1 MATKATGSE
10 TFDLGRVVQRGIDAF
25 RKQALVFVGLA
36 LILVGIPALLMQ
48 IFFARQLASGDFSA
62 MFSPV
67 PVVAFLVLT
76 LAGYLLQAAVVRVTI
91 RSLSGDPVEL
101 GSNLLFALKILLPV
115 VGLSLLVALVAM
127 LGLILLIVPG
137 VMFLIASSVAIPV
150 LVEERPGVI
159 ASIKRSFELTRGS
172 RWWILL
178 LLVLLLFASSILSG
192 ARMAAFPSTF
202 GLVPAALESLFS
214 AISSLIFSI
223 FLASLYLELRLIKE
237 GVGAQGLAAIF
248 E

>member
-1 MATKATGSE
+1 
-10 TFDLGRVVQRGIDAF
+10 
-25 RKQALVFVGLA
+25 
-36 LILVGIPALLMQ
+36 
-48 IFFARQLASGDFSA
+48 
-62 MFSPV
+62 
-67 PVVAFLVLT
+67 
-76 LAGYLLQAAVVRVTI
+76 
-91 RSLSGDPVEL
+91 
-101 GSNLLFALKILLPV
+101 
-115 VGLSLLVALVAM
+115 M
-127 LGLILLIVPG
+127 LGLILLVVPG
-137 VMFLIASSVAIPV
+137 VMLLIASSVAIPV